1 MIVGVDEVGR
11 GCWAGP
17 LCVAA
22 VAWPD
27 EAMVEGLNDSK
38 KVVLAR
44 RAPMA
49 MAVRQQAGDVG
60 LGWVS
65 APVID
70 MIGLTE
76 SLKMAA
82 RIAVGQ
88 LGVPIEGIII
98 DGNLQL
104 LNDPRAHT
112 LIKAD
117 ATIPAVMAASIVA
130 KVARDNYMNILHRYL
145 PQYEFAKHV
154 GYGTALHRELLRQH
168 GPSQHHRMSFA
179 PLKAMAS

>member
-1 MIVGVDEVGR
+1 MLVGVDEVGR

-22 VAWPD
+22 VAWPSG
-27 EAMVEGLNDSK
+27 ATVRGLNDSK
-38 KVVLAR
+38 KVVVAK

-49 MAVRQQAGDVG
+49 YSVRELAGGVG

-70 MIGLTE
+70 MIGLTRA
-76 SLKMAA
+76 LQMAA
-82 RIAVGQ
+82 RIAVSQ
-88 LGVPIEGIII
+88 IQTPITEIII

-104 LNDPRAHT
+104 LEDARAKT
-112 LIKAD
+112 VIKAD

-130 KVARDNYMNILHRYL
+130 KVARDTYMQLLDRSIG
-145 PQYEFAKHV
+145 QYQFSKHV
-154 GYGTALHRELLRQH
+154 GYGTALHKELLEQF
-168 GPSQHHRMSFA
+168 GPSAHHRMSFA
-179 PLKAMAS
+179 PLKAYQ